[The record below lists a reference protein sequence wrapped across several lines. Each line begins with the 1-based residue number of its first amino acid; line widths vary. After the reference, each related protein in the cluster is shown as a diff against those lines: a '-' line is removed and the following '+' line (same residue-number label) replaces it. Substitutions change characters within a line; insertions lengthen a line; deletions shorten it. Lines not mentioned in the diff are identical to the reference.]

1 MSFTATEKSDYQ
13 PIPEGTHP
21 AVCSALIDLGRQ
33 EAFGTIKP
41 QLLMR
46 FEIPDCRISRE
57 KDGQQVDEPMT
68 KWQFYTNSLNRKA
81 NLRRDLESWRGRGFT
96 KEELAG
102 FDVRNIVGHA
112 CQISIIHDHSGDQ
125 VRDKIRTV
133 SKLIADGPN
142 PKPELAVI
150 RYSQEEGE
158 VEQWDLLPSWIQEK
172 IGQAEETVT
181 LQPLPQD
188 DEPFED
194 DDIPF

>member
-13 PIPEGTHP
+13 PIPEGTHR
-21 AVCSALIDLGRQ
+21 AVCSALIDLGHQ

-46 FEIPDCRISRE
+46 FEFPDCRVSRE
-57 KDGQQVDEPMT
+57 RDGQEVSEPMT

-125 VRDKIRTV
+125 VRDKIRTIG
-133 SKLIADGPN
+133 KLIGDGPN
-142 PKPELAVI
+142 PQPELTVI

-158 VEQWDLLPSWIQEK
+158 IEQWDILPNWIQEK
-172 IGQAEETVT
+172 IGQAMKSEAT
-181 LQPLPQD
+181 QPRSD
-188 DEPFED
+188 GEPYED
-194 DDIPF
+194 DAIPF